1 MCVCNMHDIYGIS
14 TSHEEEQNMPL
25 QNMPYVWDYFWEK
38 ADPEEVLKTK

>member
-14 TSHEEEQNMPL
+14 TSHEEEYMPL